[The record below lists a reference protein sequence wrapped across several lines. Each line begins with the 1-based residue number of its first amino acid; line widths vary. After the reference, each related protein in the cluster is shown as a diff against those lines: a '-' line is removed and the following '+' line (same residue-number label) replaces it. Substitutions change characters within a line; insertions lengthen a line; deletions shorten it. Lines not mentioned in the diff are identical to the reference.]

1 MAISINYDL
10 DQGTD
15 FRFVATRKD
24 SDGFPLAITGGATA
38 YCQIRK
44 TYSSLAYKS
53 FNATITGGT
62 GEVLVSMG
70 ATSTATINPGVYFY
84 DVKVYSTPFDGSGN
98 AVGVA
103 KGENLVQGMITVY
116 GAITRQSNFG
126 FGSQAGY
133 ESGTPY
139 LVAGPAGPAGV
150 TGPTGPAGATGLP
163 GSSSVPI
170 ASASV
175 TGVASFNNDF
185 VVSAAGAVG
194 LTTNYVRSVGGR
206 TGDVFIYLNNNPLP
220 TNEIS
225 IVPASIGGGYKTGVL
240 VNTDIDIVELRIDP
254 EIFNPSQFAISATG
268 TISITGNYGVVGGT
282 GATGSTGDTG
292 PTGPTGPT
300 GSISLGTYLPV
311 STRPGGFYYP
321 PNMGTLT
328 TTNITS
334 NSVVHYRPLFIS
346 QSITASDIGVDVTVT
361 GSDGNLLLVGIYDSD
376 SNFEPKTLQVTSQIN
391 VGLPAAGIT
400 TTPLINIPLNAG
412 LYWLA
417 YKGITGGPSG
427 FTLTAETG
435 TPLPFL
441 NGNTVNRLSP
451 VGIRSNAALAGYY
464 QFDPG
469 PLNGLPTTAD
479 PGFGYTS
486 RTLSTI
492 ARIFI
497 TTA

>member
-15 FRFVATRKD
+15 FRFIATRKD

-62 GEVLVSMG
+62 GEVLITMG

-84 DVKVYSTPFDGSGN
+84 DVKVYSTPLDGSGS

-206 TGDVFIYLNNNPLP
+206 TGDVFIYLNGNALP
-220 TNEIS
+220 TNEIG
-225 IVPASIGGGYKTGVL
+225 IVPASIGGGYKTGVI
-240 VNTDIDIVELRIDP
+240 VNTDIDIVELQIDP
-254 EIFNPSQFAISATG
+254 QIFNPSQFAISATG

-282 GATGSTGDTG
+282 GATGSIL
-292 PTGPTGPT
+292 P
-300 GSISLGTYLPV
+300 GTYLPV
-311 STRPGGFYYP
+311 RTKSGGYYYP
-321 PNMGTLT
+321 QTSGTV
-328 TTNITS
+328 S
-334 NSVVHYRPLFIS
+334 NFQFDPGYFDYVYYRPLIIS
-346 QSITASDIGVDVTVT
+346 QSITASEIGAYVSVTAANANT
-361 GSDGNLLLVGIYDSD
+361 SLMVGVYNSDSD
-376 SNFEPKTLQVTSQIN
+376 FMPSTLQFTAQVP
-391 VGLPAAGIT
+391 VYFPAPAGIT
-400 TTPLINIPLNAG
+400 AVSINRSLTAG
-412 LYWLA
+412 IYWIG
-417 YKGITGGPSG
+417 YKGITSSGAGNSFSLVAETAPYGIPFIHVNSMENADITRTGGPAGYVESLG
-427 FTLTAETG
+427 ASNTWL
-435 TPLPFL
+435 PLPQTA
-441 NGNTVNRLSP
+441 N
-451 VGIRSNAALAGYY
+451 
-464 QFDPG
+464 PG
-469 PLNGLPTTAD
+469 NGLSYNTINTT
-479 PGFGYTS
+479 
-486 RTLSTI
+486 

-497 TTA
+497 KTQ